1 MDEMTRHNSNA
12 EETAAIDQA
21 LRRDVLISQIIDAE
35 GDGSAWAQFAEI
47 AATDAT
53 AWRELALAQRD
64 HAALS
69 GAVARELD
77 VADDTE
83 LPAPS
88 HGVIGS
94 GSFSYRLSRWG
105 GWAAAAAVALTWL
118 GVQFAA
124 IQDAHRREMAAGTPV
139 SNAGNPNMASI
150 LPVGAYHLDSPQD
163 AISAY
168 KQLGQQ
174 SGTVLGELPDRVIV
188 ESRPLAGGRGYEVV
202 YLRQFMER
210 AQVAEL
216 YQVSRDDSGQQRMLL
231 PVAQPSVKKN
241 NRID

>member
-1 MDEMTRHNSNA
+1 MDEMTRHNSTT

-21 LRRDVLISQIIDAE
+21 LRKDVLISQIIDAE
-35 GDGSAWAQFAEI
+35 GDGSAWAQFAQI
-47 AATDAT
+47 ATTDPT

-69 GAVARELD
+69 HAVAQELQ
-77 VADDTE
+77 VADETE
-83 LPAPS
+83 LPAPAS
-88 HGVIGS
+88 AGGHA

-105 GWAAAAAVALTWL
+105 GWAAAAALAVTWL

-124 IQDAHRREMAAGTPV
+124 IRDSHNRELAAGNGAAV
-139 SNAGNPNMASI
+139 NPNMASI
-150 LPVGAYHLDSPQD
+150 LPVGAYQLDSPQD

-231 PVAQPSVKKN
+231 PVAQPTVKRS